1 VHVLASSIRATQIIR
16 FRAMPTVKVGSQVV
30 DHIGGYLRGCHR

>member
-30 DHIGGYLRGCHR
+30 DHIEAGRRAFS